1 VWEKIR
7 LKSCNPGSW
16 PAACFAPVIETPE
29 QTIARQARE
38 IEILRQKV
46 DFLTHRLFGSKSEK
60 IDDAQLK
67 LLFGDETT
75 DQPGKDEASSDA
87 GPEEAEEDGGSRKRK
102 RGGHRSRVTGL
113 DRLSVE
119 TTEIIPDLVREN
131 PEEFERIGE
140 KVTDQLDVVPARYF
154 IQRTVRPVF
163 RRRDARRLPP
173 VVAPAPAT
181 PLVGGLPSAAL
192 LALLLV
198 AEYVDHL
205 PLYRQ
210 QGIFLR
216 AGLGIPRD
224 LIIHWIHKT
233 IGLLLPV
240 VEAIHAEVL
249 ESNYLQVDETP
260 VRYLRPGTGKS
271 WQGYLWQLR
280 RPGGSVYYHWST
292 GRSRADLTECLG
304 GDYCGHMQCDA
315 YSVYESYAR
324 SHLEVILI
332 ACLAHIRRGFTDSLK
347 LGPCRDAALIVHLF
361 KLLYRIEA
369 ELREQKA
376 GPALRESVRA
386 WKSAPLVRRIGRIM
400 RVMLPKHRPST
411 PTGKAL
417 AYALRHWSKFERYLD
432 DGRFEID
439 NNLTE
444 NGMRPM
450 KLGMKN
456 WLFFG
461 SEEAGHHAAAIYTLV
476 ENCKAHGLPVE
487 SYLREV
493 LTTLPGVTDGAMI
506 ASLTPARVAAAR
518 RGSRAA

>member
-1 VWEKIR
+1 
-7 LKSCNPGSW
+7 
-16 PAACFAPVIETPE
+16 
-29 QTIARQARE
+29 
-38 IEILRQKV
+38 
-46 DFLTHRLFGSKSEK
+46 
-60 IDDAQLK
+60 
-67 LLFGDETT
+67 
-75 DQPGKDEASSDA
+75 
-87 GPEEAEEDGGSRKRK
+87 
-102 RGGHRSRVTGL
+102 
-113 DRLSVE
+113 VE
-119 TTEIIPDLVREN
+119 TIEVIPDLVREN
-131 PEEFERIGE
+131 PGDFERIGE
-140 KVTDQLDVVPARYF
+140 KVTDQLDVVPAKYF
-154 IQRTVRPVF
+154 INRTLRPVF
-163 RRRDARRLPP
+163 RRKAARHLPP
-173 VVAPAPAT
+173 VAAPAPAT

-198 AEYVDHL
+198 AKYVDHL

-224 LIIHWIHKT
+224 LIIHWVHKA

-271 WQGYLWQLR
+271 WLGYLWQLR
-280 RPGGSVYYHWST
+280 RPGGPVYYHWST
-292 GRSRADLTECLG
+292 GRSRADLVECLG
-304 GDYCGHMQCDA
+304 SDYRGHIQCDA
-315 YSVYESYAR
+315 YKVYESYAGIN
-324 SHLEVILI
+324 SEVVLI

-347 LGPCRDAALIVHLF
+347 SGPCRDAALIVGLF
-361 KLLYRIEA
+361 KQLYRIEA
-369 ELREQKA
+369 ELREKKA
-376 GPALRESVRA
+376 AAALRESVRA
-386 WKSAPLVRRIGRIM
+386 WQSKPLVRRIGRIM

-417 AYALRHWSKFERYLD
+417 SYALRHWSKFERYLE

-439 NNLTE
+439 NNLAE

-461 SEEAGHHAAAIYTLV
+461 SEDAGHNAAAIYTLV
-476 ENCKAHGLPVE
+476 ENCKAHDLPVE
-487 SYLREV
+487 SYLREL
-493 LTTLPGVTDGAMI
+493 LTVLPGVTDPQVI

-518 RGSRAA
+518 RNKPARDEAA